1 MWFQQ
6 QIANV
11 KNLHFLGNFYF
22 SHIKIMRKVAYI
34 KEKTYFCTG
43 FNQINKI
50 NHNYDS
56 INIYNNRCCDSFI
69 SDYILNMG

>member
-1 MWFQQ
+1 MNLKV
-6 QIANV
+6 QILDF
-11 KNLHFLGNFYF
+11 K
-22 SHIKIMRKVAYI
+22 
-34 KEKTYFCTG
+34 

-69 SDYILNMG
+69 SDYILNKG